1 MCARKLIEDTI
12 CMHNIAIQCCHAAML
27 GLKAAVLQA
36 ACRGCRG
43 CRFLA
48 HALALLM
55 LAFISFFSRS
65 LAYVMQ
71 HEHQWRHEDLAY
83 ARDGMDMQL
92 ADQRQRIADQR
103 QHYRGKVR
111 AGRHQAA
118 RQQQLHAAERSG
130 LQQQLADQQQQLQ
143 EHVDDTWQQL
153 ADQQHIHDQEL
164 ADVCQQLVDK
174 CAERLALELARQR
187 QQHTNALHG
196 LRQHLQQ
203 LLASL
208 QAERQ
213 QLAAI
218 QQDYSQAMEALAVER
233 QSREAEQAQST
244 AQVQQLEDQLGLS
257 QNMVTQ
263 RQALLEMFCF
273 GPTGYHQLQA
283 DWAAAVQTTADLRER
298 NDVLTQSN
306 ALLTEQAQAMQHPV
320 YRVHVSSSFMT
331 CMLPSLLT

>member
-1 MCARKLIEDTI
+1 MTGLWHLSSNCRQSFLTIVSSYMCARKLIEDTI

-83 ARDGMDMQL
+83 ACDGMDMQL

-143 EHVDDTWQQL
+143 EHVADT
-153 ADQQHIHDQEL
+153 
-164 ADVCQQLVDK
+164 
-174 CAERLALELARQR
+174 
-187 QQHTNALHG
+187 
-196 LRQHLQQ
+196 
-203 LLASL
+203 
-208 QAERQ
+208 
-213 QLAAI
+213 
-218 QQDYSQAMEALAVER
+218 
-233 QSREAEQAQST
+233 
-244 AQVQQLEDQLGLS
+244 
-257 QNMVTQ
+257 
-263 RQALLEMFCF
+263 
-273 GPTGYHQLQA
+273 
-283 DWAAAVQTTADLRER
+283 
-298 NDVLTQSN
+298 
-306 ALLTEQAQAMQHPV
+306 
-320 YRVHVSSSFMT
+320 
-331 CMLPSLLT
+331 